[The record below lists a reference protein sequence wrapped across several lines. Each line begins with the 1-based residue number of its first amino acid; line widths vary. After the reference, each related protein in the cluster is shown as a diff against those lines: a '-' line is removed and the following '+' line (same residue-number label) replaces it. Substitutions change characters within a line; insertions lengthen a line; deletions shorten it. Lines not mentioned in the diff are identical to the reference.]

1 MVNADARGAP
11 DAQSDDAKSCDD
23 RQLPGHSPP
32 AAAGFQLHNPEP
44 AHPAGARRRDF

>member
-32 AAAGFQLHNPEP
+32 AAADYIRRSTEWSN
-44 AHPAGARRRDF
+44 PAGARRRDF